1 MPLPQPS
8 ALLGPDRTQSDVP
21 VPSAAVPAVEFL
33 ALNRMGY
40 GPRPED
46 PAHVRAMGLEAYI
59 DEQLNPGTISDTLC
73 DQKLAT
79 ARLRISY
86 PAGVSY
92 PARDEAVGLN
102 FLNSSVA
109 ELWARANF
117 GMEQAW
123 QERMRPWDEVR
134 VAAYLRAIY
143 SKRQLQE
150 LLVEFWHNHFS
161 VNPGADA
168 AISAGFPAYDR
179 LMRQH
184 CLGNFRTFL
193 EEVAK
198 STAMLYSLDN
208 VSNRVSGGEGGNE
221 NYARELFELHTLG
234 SDNYLK
240 FYDDRQGVGTITYGA
255 ETFARG
261 YIDDDVYEAARC
273 LTGWTVANGHWER
286 PAQNDGSFLYDPD
299 WHDTA
304 PKMVLSTDG
313 RANIPRN
320 QPDMKDG
327 RDVLDL
333 LARHPGTARTICTK
347 LCRRLI
353 SDNPPQSIV
362 DAAVSEWMASR
373 SAPDQIK
380 RVVRLIL
387 RSPEFRASW
396 GQKVKRPFEFLVS
409 YLRAT
414 GAEISVADTASDDGD
429 HWSSVFYVTGLSG
442 HRLFEWPTPTG
453 HPDLASYWLSTNGML
468 RRWNLPFVLAQPWG
482 GNVAVNLRAQTDA
495 GVPGGSVTRVVD
507 YWIGRL
513 CGGVVSSRVRQELI
527 TFLAQG
533 GDVNQPPRPTSR
545 APDWNDQA
553 GVTDRI
559 NAMVQLL
566 AMSPDF
572 QYR

>member
-46 PAHVRAMGLEAYI
+46 PARVRAMGLEAYI

-73 DQKLAT
+73 DQKLAA

-86 PAGVSY
+86 PVGVSY

-240 FYDDRQGVGTITYGA
+240 
-255 ETFARG
+255 
-261 YIDDDVYEAARC
+261 
-273 LTGWTVANGHWER
+273 
-286 PAQNDGSFLYDPD
+286 
-299 WHDTA
+299 
-304 PKMVLSTDG
+304 VL
-313 RANIPRN
+313 
-320 QPDMKDG
+320 
-327 RDVLDL
+327 
-333 LARHPGTARTICTK
+333 
-347 LCRRLI
+347 
-353 SDNPPQSIV
+353 
-362 DAAVSEWMASR
+362 
-373 SAPDQIK
+373 
-380 RVVRLIL
+380 
-387 RSPEFRASW
+387 
-396 GQKVKRPFEFLVS
+396 
-409 YLRAT
+409 
-414 GAEISVADTASDDGD
+414 
-429 HWSSVFYVTGLSG
+429 
-442 HRLFEWPTPTG
+442 
-453 HPDLASYWLSTNGML
+453 
-468 RRWNLPFVLAQPWG
+468 
-482 GNVAVNLRAQTDA
+482 
-495 GVPGGSVTRVVD
+495 
-507 YWIGRL
+507 
-513 CGGVVSSRVRQELI
+513 
-527 TFLAQG
+527 
-533 GDVNQPPRPTSR
+533 
-545 APDWNDQA
+545 
-553 GVTDRI
+553 
-559 NAMVQLL
+559 
-566 AMSPDF
+566 
-572 QYR
+572 